1 VIEQI
6 AGHWKKDVDYIKPGS
21 PFTIRWQSVF
31 IGHSDMMD
39 KFKVY
44 ISTYPGGKY

>member
-1 VIEQI
+1 MVEQI
-6 AGHWKKDVDYIKPGS
+6 PGHWKKDVDYIKPGS
-21 PFTIRWQSVF
+21 PFTIRWQNVF